1 MLPTFQRQVVT
12 VDTVEAAGR
21 LLRCAALLMQQ
32 FCVCLFAAFAVVATS
47 ALSPFL
53 IILVVVVV
61 VLPLLEYFSALSLL
75 PAAFAAVDL
84 VKSN

>member
-53 IILVVVVV
+53 IILVVV
-61 VLPLLEYFSALSLL
+61 LPLLEYFSALSLL